1 MVGLP
6 AIFFDIDGSPSVMG
20 ILSQQSVTIDASGV
34 AKSQMVLGL
43 PRVFYDVEGLDAV
56 DLIMPGSIDTM
67 ESKTISQMDKEVL
80 KYNTM
85 EEDPIP

>member
-1 MVGLP
+1 M
-6 AIFFDIDGSPSVMG
+6 FFDIDGSPSVMG

-67 ESKTISQMDKEVL
+67 ESKTISQMDKEIL